1 MSSHEIENQ
10 FSRAR
15 GKLGGSEKFLPEPA
29 ESCDHWLK
37 CHTRAVGQSLYMGRG
52 NLTACRLARS
62 LRLNHQSGFRDLKLA
77 KGWHVA
83 ASWAGFRPNPA
94 IVGPRHGFFGT
105 KHANGLWNNR
115 RSGVAL
121 RLHSRVDTLALNI
134 PSLAC

>member
-1 MSSHEIENQ
+1 MKPPENENQ
-10 FSRAR
+10 FSRAL
-15 GKLGGSEKFLPEPA
+15 GKLGVSEKFLLEPA
-29 ESCDHWLK
+29 KSYDRWPK
-37 CHTRAVGQSLYMGRG
+37 CHTLGVSDTLYIRWQFLAAYRSCRG
-52 NLTACRLARS
+52 
-62 LRLNHQSGFRDLKLA
+62 LRLSFKSGFTGFKLA
-77 KGWHVA
+77 EGWHVA